1 VTDEIQGGPGAA
13 HGDHHDDEIHM
24 PPNSYWPLVASFG
37 TAGTLLGLVTLN
49 NNPVFIIVGLII
61 LVIGVGG
68 WIRDARTEYRELH

>member
-1 VTDEIQGGPGAA
+1 
-13 HGDHHDDEIHM
+13 M

-37 TAGTLLGLVTLN
+37 TAGTLLGLVSLN